1 MFVSIQRYIIVI
13 SVNIYFRFY
22 IYFSRNGFKKLAK
35 TQFSVGT
42 KAIPIADVIHEGI
55 VWILTLISVK
65 GDNVN
70 NVPDSKLGFRPS

>member
-1 MFVSIQRYIIVI
+1 MCLSVYRDILLLFRLIYIFV
-13 SVNIYFRFY
+13 F
-22 IYFSRNGFKKLAK
+22 IYFSRNGFKKMAK